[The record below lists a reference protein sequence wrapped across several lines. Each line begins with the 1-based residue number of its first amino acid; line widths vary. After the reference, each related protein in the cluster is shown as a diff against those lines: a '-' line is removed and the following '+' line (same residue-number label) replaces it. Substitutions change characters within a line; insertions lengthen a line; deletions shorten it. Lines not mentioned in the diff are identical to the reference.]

1 MGEGDED
8 ARTAIFRDLQK
19 MQEQISVGAG
29 SQTPTLMEAQESLE
43 GLYRTCGD
51 LIRVPQVLL
60 ALQAGDENLHET
72 SLASS
77 EISPPLS
84 TASRL
89 DSLKELIRLP
99 FLEAPPLEAD
109 VMKGQ
114 LDYVAD
120 PDSYWQ
126 NQERSMEQFY
136 VTLCSTL
143 RIHSQQIVSRWLRFC
158 DTSAAKAA
166 MRPCLDW
173 HLAKV
178 EADMRLADERAQRI
192 RWLPAGDEKKPR
204 LESRD
209 LIDYHRRAAHQH
221 RVSMHVKQLIKTL
234 DWSAHRA
241 GCELL
246 LRAKEQLREANTE
259 AFEREGRVRDGVP
272 LVIDS
277 SEELNRLL
285 RELISEFGISG
296 GGGSTGGDSEGDGEG
311 EGKAGAEASSQD
323 SHESGATADPHGT
336 TPAATMNNG
345 VSTARDDGDI
355 LDDTREGDLLS
366 LVKALFTKMF
376 REQSPGLRF
385 PPYGTAIAHG
395 GGNTLGAGSHPNSS
409 GAEPADPIS
418 ASEAGSPVALDTLHL
433 KEWNAPQNSTPT
445 VPKVR
450 SDCDKDVERGIM
462 RRQAAVLGSI
472 KRVDARLLGEAN
484 YIDEPSAAH
493 AQKRVKEAAERHQYI
508 ALVVKG
514 VVPPPQDDHDGGE
527 EDTEGSLKLDPSIPR
542 QLSTPKLQSYYYLRT
557 LQIREAKRRIL
568 MNLNFFRSIQ
578 RTLAHDGERATG
590 EHPKMDEVT
599 SSYDT
604 YFCTED
610 GLPIVQDLAGVNVVY
625 DASMDDMEKLQSN
638 MLKLGTHYINGAR
651 EQFDT
656 EAANDETDADTLFYV
671 DTMAVLAD
679 LFCSEASY
687 QDAKRAAIET
697 YFEALQHVHDCIQ
710 RQELSALITD
720 CATTRPRLDMGAP
733 YFTEGYSAE
742 VVTANLRSQ
751 LLRQVSSDLILRQ
764 RNMESD
770 ERVSMGGDEIALV
783 PAGDLSGTFD
793 FYTALGLISNLAK
806 AVGEVTTRIVRS
818 FPTCNW
824 DANMLSALEC
834 AVLQDAVVS
843 WQLLGRQESI
853 ASASV
858 HLRSKDVA
866 DQTSDDIEVQ
876 AGGSHHLG
884 DPFILD
890 NTHALELIITELRA
904 ELHQTKADINSTRL
918 ERETRELWMKVLHI
932 FFLRNDLLTG
942 VFETDVLARAYEMQ
956 LLGFK
961 MNARS
966 SIEELKAARG
976 GEASALAVDYLPNI
990 AISEF
995 DGAFCAPDLH
1005 TRAGMKR
1012 LMSST
1017 GVYELG
1023 VALQLQLAH
1032 RSLLA
1037 VVVDYN
1043 HSSLCQLALP
1053 TILAA
1058 GGQEVSPDESKDKKL
1073 KECFLSLHRFKKPLK
1088 DRLLKDYTLKS
1099 KDAVSTQ
1106 RCKEIMYQ
1114 LMGDYCKWLLAR
1126 CRGFSIVAQISLHVQ
1141 NIRWLTRFFKPDGDG
1156 VFNVVNNVP
1165 QEAVVDTDSPDIA
1178 PAPGS
1183 EDTGA
1188 KSAAQI
1194 SDMSKFF
1201 MTEGADYDLWCLP
1214 ELHSIMAVP
1223 EKDKSAGV
1231 VHSEEG
1237 LYLRYFTVTSIG
1249 ALLRILYMR
1258 HSLLLA
1264 DESACSDPVSVTRGV
1279 VAEMRQLRKDT
1290 VQLGSGSLPLETVIF
1305 LVNKSSAKWLTFL
1318 FAVAEWRDA
1327 LALRRQEKAANIARN
1342 MLALRGC
1349 VSLHP
1354 YPYSLLTTG
1363 NEHIPIVDGQ
1373 RKCQQT
1379 VMQRQLFGSD
1389 GITMRGLLLAD
1400 QLSYMWDP
1408 ATKFHNVDRGVF
1420 ADIQHKINEA
1430 LSAALVGVN
1439 LQQVAKATEAL
1450 LEFTSCACAADLVK
1464 VALVES
1470 QTGDAK
1476 RQFASDNHISK
1487 ASANLSPAQILLQQ
1501 VKMNGEALQVGMLQ
1515 READLMRKKYSQLSG
1530 KAVNQI
1536 PPPMRWPG
1544 AQDRFRAKVTKIAQT
1559 LEDLKAS
1566 SDFVVSDDGEN
1577 TLMIAEVELEAKM
1590 DALAREL
1597 RTWGENEI
1605 ADARRIERADA
1616 AHVEHLMHAQEH
1628 RTTHAQRALELLKKS
1643 FARRVDAEIID
1654 RNYQQL
1660 LDNDRLRR
1668 KLRILRD
1675 DMKQQENV
1683 IRKAVRAEYE
1693 DLVTELASKLAA
1705 SKARFKE
1712 FHVQLTQGTLHSLN
1726 DLKRETLK
1734 GMENH
1739 KVTPVGFKKIA
1750 GELQEQVSAEDEQ
1763 RQESLDAQRAVLKI
1777 KTLYH
1782 MKEIKLKMEHKNAM
1796 DAIEKQEQAQKVSS
1810 GDGREMM
1817 EEKVALLQV
1826 RLYTLQIVNRNV
1838 VFIQCMSGRSNSI
1851 KLVTWSALLRLN

>member
-1 MGEGDED
+1 
-8 ARTAIFRDLQK
+8 
-19 MQEQISVGAG
+19 
-29 SQTPTLMEAQESLE
+29 
-43 GLYRTCGD
+43 
-51 LIRVPQVLL
+51 
-60 ALQAGDENLHET
+60 
-72 SLASS
+72 
-77 EISPPLS
+77 
-84 TASRL
+84 
-89 DSLKELIRLP
+89 
-99 FLEAPPLEAD
+99 
-109 VMKGQ
+109 
-114 LDYVAD
+114 
-120 PDSYWQ
+120 
-126 NQERSMEQFY
+126 
-136 VTLCSTL
+136 
-143 RIHSQQIVSRWLRFC
+143 
-158 DTSAAKAA
+158 
-166 MRPCLDW
+166 
-173 HLAKV
+173 
-178 EADMRLADERAQRI
+178 
-192 RWLPAGDEKKPR
+192 
-204 LESRD
+204 
-209 LIDYHRRAAHQH
+209 
-221 RVSMHVKQLIKTL
+221 
-234 DWSAHRA
+234 
-241 GCELL
+241 
-246 LRAKEQLREANTE
+246 
-259 AFEREGRVRDGVP
+259 
-272 LVIDS
+272 
-277 SEELNRLL
+277 
-285 RELISEFGISG
+285 
-296 GGGSTGGDSEGDGEG
+296 
-311 EGKAGAEASSQD
+311 
-323 SHESGATADPHGT
+323 
-336 TPAATMNNG
+336 
-345 VSTARDDGDI
+345 
-355 LDDTREGDLLS
+355 
-366 LVKALFTKMF
+366 
-376 REQSPGLRF
+376 
-385 PPYGTAIAHG
+385 
-395 GGNTLGAGSHPNSS
+395 
-409 GAEPADPIS
+409 
-418 ASEAGSPVALDTLHL
+418 
-433 KEWNAPQNSTPT
+433 
-445 VPKVR
+445 
-450 SDCDKDVERGIM
+450 
-462 RRQAAVLGSI
+462 
-472 KRVDARLLGEAN
+472 
-484 YIDEPSAAH
+484 
-493 AQKRVKEAAERHQYI
+493 
-508 ALVVKG
+508 
-514 VVPPPQDDHDGGE
+514 
-527 EDTEGSLKLDPSIPR
+527 
-542 QLSTPKLQSYYYLRT
+542 
-557 LQIREAKRRIL
+557 
-568 MNLNFFRSIQ
+568 
-578 RTLAHDGERATG
+578 
-590 EHPKMDEVT
+590 
-599 SSYDT
+599 
-604 YFCTED
+604 
-610 GLPIVQDLAGVNVVY
+610 
-625 DASMDDMEKLQSN
+625 
-638 MLKLGTHYINGAR
+638 
-651 EQFDT
+651 
-656 EAANDETDADTLFYV
+656 
-671 DTMAVLAD
+671 
-679 LFCSEASY
+679 
-687 QDAKRAAIET
+687 
-697 YFEALQHVHDCIQ
+697 
-710 RQELSALITD
+710 
-720 CATTRPRLDMGAP
+720 
-733 YFTEGYSAE
+733 
-742 VVTANLRSQ
+742 
-751 LLRQVSSDLILRQ
+751 
-764 RNMESD
+764 
-770 ERVSMGGDEIALV
+770 
-783 PAGDLSGTFD
+783 
-793 FYTALGLISNLAK
+793 
-806 AVGEVTTRIVRS
+806 
-818 FPTCNW
+818 
-824 DANMLSALEC
+824 
-834 AVLQDAVVS
+834 
-843 WQLLGRQESI
+843 
-853 ASASV
+853 
-858 HLRSKDVA
+858 
-866 DQTSDDIEVQ
+866 
-876 AGGSHHLG
+876 
-884 DPFILD
+884 
-890 NTHALELIITELRA
+890 
-904 ELHQTKADINSTRL
+904 
-918 ERETRELWMKVLHI
+918 
-932 FFLRNDLLTG
+932 
-942 VFETDVLARAYEMQ
+942 
-956 LLGFK
+956 
-961 MNARS
+961 
-966 SIEELKAARG
+966 
-976 GEASALAVDYLPNI
+976 
-990 AISEF
+990 
-995 DGAFCAPDLH
+995 
-1005 TRAGMKR
+1005 
-1012 LMSST
+1012 
-1017 GVYELG
+1017 
-1023 VALQLQLAH
+1023 
-1032 RSLLA
+1032 
-1037 VVVDYN
+1037 
-1043 HSSLCQLALP
+1043 
-1053 TILAA
+1053 
-1058 GGQEVSPDESKDKKL
+1058 
-1073 KECFLSLHRFKKPLK
+1073 
-1088 DRLLKDYTLKS
+1088 
-1099 KDAVSTQ
+1099 
-1106 RCKEIMYQ
+1106 
-1114 LMGDYCKWLLAR
+1114 MGDYCKWLLAR

-1817 EEKVALLQV
+1817 EEKVALLQEQLDKTRDLV
-1826 RLYTLQIVNRNV
+1826 STTEIELKNCRADLQLANRSKTKLMQRLMASKRRLTALETAGADVHAAQRQMDKLKADAERSQIQMEELAGIEQRAEQRNAAVELKTAKQLQRMRSTLRREQTLKLQAYSRLEECISDISLGQVARSTSEADVWLGKYQGARRALERALRDNDRLIEHIRSAGV
-1838 VFIQCMSGRSNSI
+1838 SLPDGLLEDSFDLDASSSRSIHTGESGAFQTLLPTFERAQSSKGRFSSNAVHQRPSQVAVSSS
-1851 KLVTWSALLRLN
+1851 KTSSSSSFRLSSTQRR